1 MNFREWQMSSGA
13 YYADRKDRLVY
24 AIQHD
29 EGFDEFARLPAMQWI
44 RTIEL
49 MGELSKSI

>member
-1 MNFREWQMSSGA
+1 MNFHEWQSLSGA
-13 YYADRKDRLVY
+13 YWPSRKERLIY

-29 EGFDEFARLPAMQWI
+29 EGFDMFWRLPAMQWI

-49 MGELSKSI
+49 MGEMEW